1 MKCHCLSVSVDQ
13 LANIWLIFWLKLTKG
28 NATKDALTSVFSFA
42 GRGNT
47 LKKQLIACALF
58 LCVPQIL
65 HAADTIAATP
75 EASTPSQTV
84 ASDWALQI
92 TPYLWATGVKGK
104 VSPFG
109 VGPTVNIDRS
119 FSEGRDGLNIAGFV
133 NLWGRYDRF
142 VVSADMMYTD
152 TSDENTYWFPGT
164 SLLPPF
170 EANGKLNTKQFMATV
185 QGGYRVVDTPAFTLD
200 ALAGIR
206 LWHISNEITASGL
219 GRSVSYDESF
229 GWVDPVVGARVFFN
243 LTDRLSVQAQGD
255 IGGFDVNS
263 DLTWSFLSTANYT
276 FTEHLSLSA
285 GYKIVD
291 TDYEKD
297 GHVYDTRLSG
307 PVVGLTYRF

>member
-1 MKCHCLSVSVDQ
+1 MEVK
-13 LANIWLIFWLKLTKG
+13 
-28 NATKDALTSVFSFA
+28 SVFRLPD
-42 GRGNT
+42 RGDT
-47 LKKQLIACALF
+47 LKKYILACALS
-58 LCVPQIL
+58 LSVPQVL
-65 HAADTIAATP
+65 HAADSVTAAP
-75 EASTPSQTV
+75 EAYASAAN

-109 VGPTVNIDRS
+109 VGPTVPVDRS

-133 NLWGRYDRF
+133 NVWGRYDRF
-142 VVSADMMYTD
+142 VLSADMMYTD
-152 TSDENTYWFPGT
+152 TSDENTYRFPGT
-164 SLLPPF
+164 TLLPPF
-170 EANGKLNTKQFMATV
+170 EATGKLNTRQFMATV
-185 QGGYRVVDTPAFTLD
+185 QGGYRVVDTPAFTFD
-200 ALAGIR
+200 ALAGLR

-243 LTDRLSVQAQGD
+243 LTDRLSVQAQAD
-255 IGGFDVNS
+255 IGGFDANS

-276 FTEHLSLSA
+276 LSEHLSFSA

-307 PVVGLTYRF
+307 PVVGITYRF